1 MKRDSKNYSTDMLSE
16 FALSPAVFR
25 LASYESNA
33 VADVCLGSM
42 RGPFF
47 EDCVVRD
54 LRQGQWSECLYQ
66 ERDVLHPRAKEL
78 LKKLRAQKRLVPYEL
93 AEGEGPREDQGWE
106 TEAIRTHATDPLAGM
121 IFSREAKEI
130 RHADNPAI
138 TCPERLATT
147 AFWTNR
153 PCSLRI
159 PRSMGEYSLLL
170 APILRH
176 SNFIAFIDPHL
187 DPSETRYKDFL
198 QLLVHPI
205 VKQRKY
211 PPKIEVH
218 RVAWLGNGQ
227 DKTPRLAQI
236 EKIFRDAWSATLAA
250 NRLGVEVFLWDDM
263 HDRYVCSNHLG
274 LAWTNG
280 FDCTRDTNARV
291 TVARLRREDRDD
303 LQREFDANSTRH
315 ALRHRFEIGS

>member
-1 MKRDSKNYSTDMLSE
+1 MLSE

-25 LASYESNA
+25 PASYESNS
-33 VADVCLGSM
+33 VADVCLGVM
-42 RGPFF
+42 RGPLL

-54 LRQGQWSECLYQ
+54 LHRGQWSERLYQ
-66 ERDVLHPRAKEL
+66 ERDLLHPRAKEL

-93 AEGEGPREDQGWE
+93 AEGDCPGEDQGWE
-106 TEAIRTHATDPLAGM
+106 AEAIRTNATDPLTGL
-121 IFSREAKEI
+121 IFSRGSKETQ
-130 RHADNPAI
+130 HADNPTV

-159 PRSMGEYSLLL
+159 PRSMGEYSTLL

-187 DPSETRYKDFL
+187 DPSEPRYRDFL
-198 QLLVHPI
+198 QLVVHP
-205 VKQRKY
+205 VLKRRKY

-218 RVAWLGNGQ
+218 RVAWLGNSQ
-227 DKTPRLAQI
+227 DKTPRSEQI

-250 NRLGVEVFLWDDM
+250 NSLGVEVFLWDDL

-280 FDCTRDTNARV
+280 FDCTRDTNASV

-303 LQREFDANSTRH
+303 LQQEFDANSTRH
-315 ALRHRFEIGS
+315 ALRHRFTIGV